1 MVFIIS
7 VQGKQ
12 KLPNKIFA
20 RIKSNQCG
28 YCVDSQQAWNDACKR
43 VEKNYKH
50 DPNVGMVEID
60 SAFEHHYTD
69 FLNKDGTK
77 FHSSGY
83 PTHVFI
89 VDNRIMNAF
98 DKERTSDSFEKAIVN
113 YFKLKKGNSRG
124 GKSKRKRRKKIR
136 NTRHISNY

>member
-28 YCVDSQQAWNDACKR
+28 FCVDSQQGWNDACAR
-43 VEKNYKH
+43 VRQNYKH

-60 SAFEHHYTD
+60 SAFEHHYTN
-69 FLNKDGTK
+69 FLNKDGTQ
-77 FHSSGY
+77 FHLSGY

-89 VDNRIMNAF
+89 VNNRIMDAF
-98 DKERTSDSFEKAIVN
+98 DEERTSDSFEKAIVK
-113 YFKLKKGNSRG
+113 YFKLKKNNSRG
-124 GKSKRKRRKKIR
+124 GKSTRKRRTKRR
-136 NTRHISNY
+136 NTRRISNY